1 MKAAFRVTG
10 LAQGASAVNGNYKQA
25 KCVTCP
31 NAVAESLRGHRAQAR
46 WLAPFYSLCCSVE
59 EHRFVLQLLCWHAVA
74 GELKSKIKMN
84 VLC

>member
-46 WLAPFYSLCCSVE
+46 WLAGWLLFIHCAAPWKSTDSFYSFSVGTLWP
-59 EHRFVLQLLCWHAVA
+59 V
-74 GELKSKIKMN
+74 S
-84 VLC
+84 